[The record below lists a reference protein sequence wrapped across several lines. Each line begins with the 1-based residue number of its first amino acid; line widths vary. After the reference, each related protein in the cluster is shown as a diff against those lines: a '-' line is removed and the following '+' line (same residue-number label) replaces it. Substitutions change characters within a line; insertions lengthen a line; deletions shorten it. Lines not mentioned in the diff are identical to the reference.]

1 MDYYTMRLQVQ
12 QEISTT
18 GDDTG
23 IYLDKLNR

>member
-18 GDDTG
+18 GYDTECQH
-23 IYLDKLNR
+23 IKTI